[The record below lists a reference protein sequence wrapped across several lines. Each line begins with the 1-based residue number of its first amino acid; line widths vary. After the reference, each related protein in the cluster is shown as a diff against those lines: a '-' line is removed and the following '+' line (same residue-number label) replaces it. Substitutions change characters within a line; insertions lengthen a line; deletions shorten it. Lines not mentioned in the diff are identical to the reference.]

1 LDSTTSDEVIQSVK
15 NLSDQGR
22 TVMLSIHQPSPKCF
36 AMFDTLL
43 LLSGGEV
50 CYFGPASAAVNYFR
64 ESPFQFPC
72 DEGMNPGDFVVSIAG
87 GSMSDARGNKPMG
100 RAVAAYFTCT
110 DEAIAAKK
118 RIDEI
123 NTSFGSESKPRFNL
137 FNSYPTP
144 RWYQYYVLTK
154 RYITFTL
161 RNRRPVR
168 IGFLRHVLIGLLY
181 GVVYFQMQED
191 EGVNSTG
198 NGDAYN
204 MRFSLSFFSILFITL
219 VQQQTIPIYFND
231 KVMLESESRRAK
243 AYSVYPFW
251 ISSWTI
257 YFPQLI
263 GNTVTF
269 GTLVYWL
276 AAYRIGAHH
285 FLRYLVSLNLAAI
298 SGFFVCQLTA
308 ALSPSPQTAM
318 SVYPVV
324 VFTITS
330 VSGYFLYLDDLPL
343 YIRPWAP
350 FISPIRWALQA
361 IISNELSENPEL
373 LKGDVYLETY
383 NMDKA
388 SSALA
393 TFYLFLLCA
402 ALLGILIAVLKF
414 NNLR

>member
-1 LDSTTSDEVIQSVK
+1 
-15 NLSDQGR
+15 
-22 TVMLSIHQPSPKCF
+22 MLSIHQPSPKCF

-43 LLSGGEV
+43 LLSSGEV
-50 CYFGPASAAVNYFR
+50 CYFGPASAAVSYFR
-64 ESPFQFPC
+64 NSPFQFPC
-72 DEGMNPGDFVVSIAG
+72 DDDMNPGDFVVSIAG
-87 GSMSDARGNKPMG
+87 GSMPDARGNKPMG

-118 RIDEI
+118 RIEEI
-123 NTSFGSESKPRFNL
+123 NSTFGPEVKSKFTL
-137 FNSYPTP
+137 FGSYPTP
-144 RWYQYYVLTK
+144 RWFQYYILTK

-181 GVVYFQMQED
+181 GVVYFKMQD
-191 EGVNSTG
+191 DSGNNSTG

-251 ISSWTI
+251 VSSWTI

-269 GTLVYWL
+269 GTLVYFL
-276 AAYRIGAHH
+276 AAYRPGAKY
-285 FLRYLVSLNLAAI
+285 FLRYLVPLNLAAI
-298 SGFFVCQLTA
+298 CGFFVCQLTA

-350 FISPIRWALQA
+350 LISPVRWALQS
-361 IISNELSENPEL
+361 IIGNELSDNPEL
-373 LKGDVYLETY
+373 LNGDEYLATY
-383 NMDKA
+383 NMDGA
-388 SSALA
+388 SHALA
-393 TFYLFLLCA
+393 TSYLFLLCA
-402 ALLGILIAVLKF
+402 ALLAILIAVLKF